1 MPWLANVLQLLR
13 ETLELAQ
20 DLIDKVQLPHPCYHG
35 NTLTTC
41 SLSKECSWC
50 THSFCACLTKP
61 LSCFNRP
68 KAHFQTGLVYHC
80 SSLLQFSLFH
90 RLRFLKPSDCHRATL
105 RRTVQELRTILHI
118 YTIMSHSH
126 TRMQYWKNEIVQCN
140 ITCASVVSCNL
151 DVVFGGRTLR
161 LSVWQ
166 TAVPWS

>member
-35 NTLTTC
+35 NTLTTQ
-41 SLSKECSWC
+41 EVMVH
-50 THSFCACLTKP
+50 TFFLTKP

-118 YTIMSHSH
+118 YIYIPSCPIPIPECSIGKM
-126 TRMQYWKNEIVQCN
+126 RLCRKKLKCN
-140 ITCASVVSCNL
+140 ITCVSVFSCNL
-151 DVVFGGRTLR
+151 DVVFGGHTLH

>member
-35 NTLTTC
+35 NTLTTQ
-41 SLSKECSWC
+41 EVMVH
-50 THSFCACLTKP
+50 TFFLTKP

-118 YTIMSHSH
+118 YIYTIMSHSH
-126 TRMQYWKNEIVQCN
+126 TRMQYWKNEIVQEEIKMQHNMC
-140 ITCASVVSCNL
+140 
-151 DVVFGGRTLR
+151 
-161 LSVWQ
+161 
-166 TAVPWS
+166 

>member
-41 SLSKECSWC
+41 S
-50 THSFCACLTKP
+50 FVRGMCAPQEVMVYTFFLTKP

-68 KAHFQTGLVYHC
+68 SAFPDWFGLP
-80 SSLLQFSLFH
+80 LQVIVTILSLFH

-118 YTIMSHSH
+118 YIYHH
-126 TRMQYWKNEIVQCN
+126 VPFPYQN
-140 ITCASVVSCNL
+140 
-151 DVVFGGRTLR
+151 
-161 LSVWQ
+161 
-166 TAVPWS
+166 AVLEK